1 VTATATAPRA
11 RSIAVPGDVRLGV
24 RTVTS
29 GDRDALG
36 ALFARMSL
44 ESRHMRFL
52 TSKTDFSLRELTYLT
67 DVDHLCHEAFA
78 AIDERDGSIV
88 AVARYV
94 WIDDRPWTAEMAA
107 EGVDDLQGLGIGTVL
122 AQLTVKA
129 ARDNGFELLRA
140 TTLADNHRARALL
153 RRLGFRPTRRSG
165 RELEFA
171 LALD

>member
-11 RSIAVPGDVRLGV
+11 RSIPVPGGVRLAV
-24 RTVTS
+24 RAVST

-44 ESRHMRFL
+44 ESRYMRFL
-52 TSKTDFSLRELTYLT
+52 TSKTDFSPRELTYLT
-67 DVDHLCHEAFA
+67 DVDHLCHEAFI

-94 WIDDRPWTAEMAA
+94 WIDDRPWTAEVAA
-107 EGVDDLQGLGIGTVL
+107 EVVDDLQGLGIGTAL
-122 AQLTVKA
+122 ARLTVKA

-140 TTLADNHRARALL
+140 TTLADNNRARTLL

-165 RELEFA
+165 RELGFA